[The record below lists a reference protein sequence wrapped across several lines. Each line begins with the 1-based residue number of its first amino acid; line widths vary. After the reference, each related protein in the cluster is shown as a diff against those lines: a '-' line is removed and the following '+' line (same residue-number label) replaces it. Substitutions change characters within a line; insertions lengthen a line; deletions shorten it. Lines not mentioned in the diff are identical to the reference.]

1 MLGGPLVDKGI
12 FNRWAKGQACTA
24 ATNLDLFARGFG
36 TTDRKRAPVP
46 CSLLDVHI
54 VYFMFLS
61 YTFTPVRTFDPN
73 HTPLTSWSTT
83 WTEQLLKHDTLS
95 KAQLRCK
102 IFSSIV
108 DNGLN
113 MKARDAIYRVLTD
126 SLPLGPKRCPRQGVT
141 KGLCCLCYYLRGESC
156 VETSLHLAFDCPYT
170 QQILAAVFRAFTSA
184 TGTSAQQAALH
195 NMSAPHI
202 CATYARPLVSGLLL
216 LDDQIEKA
224 DLQEP
229 FQNLI
234 GITTQAI
241 INRQHRNND
250 VSRPLESDP
259 ATLLK
264 AICDRLK
271 TVASGLYQIA
281 NSEEKRIEIKFDGR
295 LPEVTPIEKF
305 K

>member
-1 MLGGPLVDKGI
+1 M
-12 FNRWAKGQACTA
+12 N
-24 ATNLDLFARGFG
+24 
-36 TTDRKRAPVP
+36 
-46 CSLLDVHI
+46 
-54 VYFMFLS
+54 
-61 YTFTPVRTFDPN
+61 
-73 HTPLTSWSTT
+73 
-83 WTEQLLKHDTLS
+83 
-95 KAQLRCK
+95 
-102 IFSSIV
+102 
-108 DNGLN
+108 
-113 MKARDAIYRVLTD
+113 ARDAIYRVLTD

-170 QQILAAVFRAFTSA
+170 QRILAAVFRAFTSA

-259 ATLLK
+259 AMLLK

-271 TVASGLYQIA
+271 TVASGLYQVA
-281 NSEEKRIEIKFDGR
+281 NSEEKRIEIKFDGW

-305 K
+305 KSKWVKPGLVDWAKGKLRCLTLNGARRPTKHGTGPPLQPRQPTYQRAPPFAP